1 MMFTILWNG
10 RSRGNFFEYI
20 ATIIHWEY
28 HNSNFYAMKFRFT
41 FTTSSGNEKILQD
54 DPRGFR
60 WGNKDINPRRAFSQ
74 VNVVW
79 E

>member
-1 MMFTILWNG
+1 
-10 RSRGNFFEYI
+10 
-20 ATIIHWEY
+20 
-28 HNSNFYAMKFRFT
+28 MKFRFT

-79 E
+79 EYNQVYLRSTYLLENFFLKASTTEYTFAS